1 MHNSKNPSKSEK
13 NDLNEPLV
21 TGPRE
26 KTVLLSKEYIK
37 TKISEVIFADEVRT
51 TLYEPDGWAKGWAG
65 NCHDSKTRLKR
76 QQRGRGVMFCAGMI
90 KDKLVGPVK
99 VHDGVKIDSEAY
111 WDLLEDAF
119 SPKF

>member
-1 MHNSKNPSKSEK
+1 
-13 NDLNEPLV
+13 
-21 TGPRE
+21 
-26 KTVLLSKEYIK
+26 
-37 TKISEVIFADEVRT
+37 
-51 TLYEPDGWAKGWAG
+51 
-65 NCHDSKTRLKR
+65 
-76 QQRGRGVMFCAGMI
+76 MFCAGMI